1 MAVSA
6 ENDDC
11 RSEAS
16 KSEDLTYCLVYVIA
30 ADKISLMNNEVFKKM
45 TYIRQKA
52 SSLGE

>member
-1 MAVSA
+1 MAVAA
-6 ENDDC
+6 ESNDY
-11 RSEAS
+11 RSEMS
-16 KSEDLTYCLVYVIA
+16 PEDLTYCLVYVIA

>member
-6 ENDDC
+6 ESDDC

-16 KSEDLTYCLVYVIA
+16 AEDLTYCLVYVIA

-45 TYIRQKA
+45 RYIRQKA

>member
-1 MAVSA
+1 MAVSS

-11 RSEAS
+11 RSEMS
-16 KSEDLTYCLVYVIA
+16 PEDLTYCLVYVIA
-30 ADKISLMNNEVFKKM
+30 ADKISMMKNGVIQKM